1 MQIAL
6 AQCLKIS
13 QKGIISILAFPPIF
27 VHKIKLCGKT
37 VWPKVINATFSVIF
51 KHRALVQKKRRSKLF
66 SFCNYAN
73 LDMENEKFSI
83 FAPFRIGKT
92 GAKILSFEESLFGI
106 RAYLRYFQIV
116 MRTQTSDLRTKSGR
130 SSLFPLQGHSVLPKG
145 SEMSPDSEKD
155 DLWIRW
161 SVLSFRMRNAP
172 RKLRVIYCFYLQS
185 IWKAFKMIKIF
196 APKIITQIR
205 QNDFLS

>member
-1 MQIAL
+1 MQ
-6 AQCLKIS
+6 
-13 QKGIISILAFPPIF
+13 
-27 VHKIKLCGKT
+27 
-37 VWPKVINATFSVIF
+37 
-51 KHRALVQKKRRSKLF
+51 KRRSKLF

-83 FAPFRIGKT
+83 FCTLPHWKNRI
-92 GAKILSFEESLFGI
+92 AKIFRSFESFFGI
-106 RAYLRYFQIV
+106 LAYLRYFQIV
-116 MRTQTSDLRTKSGR
+116 MRTETSDLRTKSGR

-172 RKLRVIYCFYLQS
+172 RKLRVIYCLLF
-185 IWKAFKMIKIF
+185 
-196 APKIITQIR
+196 
-205 QNDFLS
+205 

>member
-1 MQIAL
+1 
-6 AQCLKIS
+6 
-13 QKGIISILAFPPIF
+13 
-27 VHKIKLCGKT
+27 
-37 VWPKVINATFSVIF
+37 
-51 KHRALVQKKRRSKLF
+51 
-66 SFCNYAN
+66 
-73 LDMENEKFSI
+73 MENEKFSI

-161 SVLSFRMRNAP
+161 SVLSFRMRNAS

-185 IWKAFKMIKIF
+185 I
-196 APKIITQIR
+196 
-205 QNDFLS
+205 

>member
-1 MQIAL
+1 MSL
-6 AQCLKIS
+6 
-13 QKGIISILAFPPIF
+13 
-27 VHKIKLCGKT
+27 GKEERIT
-37 VWPKVINATFSVIF
+37 DFFCKV
-51 KHRALVQKKRRSKLF
+51 QKRRSKLF

-161 SVLSFRMRNAP
+161 SVLSFRMRNAS

-185 IWKAFKMIKIF
+185 I
-196 APKIITQIR
+196 
-205 QNDFLS
+205 

>member
-1 MQIAL
+1 ML
-6 AQCLKIS
+6 
-13 QKGIISILAFPPIF
+13 ILTWKMKNFQFLHPSASEKPER
-27 VHKIKLCGKT
+27 KSYL
-37 VWPKVINATFSVIF
+37 
-51 KHRALVQKKRRSKLF
+51 LRRVF
-66 SFCNYAN
+66 
-73 LDMENEKFSI
+73 
-83 FAPFRIGKT
+83 
-92 GAKILSFEESLFGI
+92 FGI

-161 SVLSFRMRNAP
+161 SVLSFRMRNAS

-185 IWKAFKMIKIF
+185 IWKASKMIKIIWIF
-196 APKIITQIR
+196 APKIILHFLDKNNSSKWSKWQDVNKFSRFFVILK
-205 QNDFLS
+205 DFSETFWVIFKHCDYLFELTFISI

>member
-1 MQIAL
+1 MRLFCDFQTFQTPCIIAKKEEANFSHFAIML
-6 AQCLKIS
+6 
-13 QKGIISILAFPPIF
+13 ILTWKMKNFQFLHPSASEKPER
-27 VHKIKLCGKT
+27 KSYL
-37 VWPKVINATFSVIF
+37 
-51 KHRALVQKKRRSKLF
+51 LRRVF
-66 SFCNYAN
+66 
-73 LDMENEKFSI
+73 
-83 FAPFRIGKT
+83 
-92 GAKILSFEESLFGI
+92 FGI

-161 SVLSFRMRNAP
+161 SVLSFRMRNAS

-185 IWKAFKMIKIF
+185 I
-196 APKIITQIR
+196 
-205 QNDFLS
+205 